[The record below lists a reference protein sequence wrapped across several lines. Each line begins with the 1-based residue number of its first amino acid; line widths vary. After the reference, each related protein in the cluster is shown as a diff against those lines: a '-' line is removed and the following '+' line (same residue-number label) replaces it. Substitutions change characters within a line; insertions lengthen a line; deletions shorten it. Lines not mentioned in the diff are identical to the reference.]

1 LKNVLSR
8 KLPFYSVS
16 WKMCCLLTVLDDNLE
31 EYAVLEQR
39 CETPENCRIRIS
51 FRRKKNK
58 NISLISCESSF
69 DMKRAI
75 KLIKGI
81 IH

>member
-1 LKNVLSR
+1 MLS
-8 KLPFYSVS
+8 
-16 WKMCCLLTVLDDNLE
+16 WNL
-31 EYAVLEQR
+31 QR
-39 CETPENCRIRIS
+39 SETPENCRIRIS

-69 DMKRAI
+69 DIERAI